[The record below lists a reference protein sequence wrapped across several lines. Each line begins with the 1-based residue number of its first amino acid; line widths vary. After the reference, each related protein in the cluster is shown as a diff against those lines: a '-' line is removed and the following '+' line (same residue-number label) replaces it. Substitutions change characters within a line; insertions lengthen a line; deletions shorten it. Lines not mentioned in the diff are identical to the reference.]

1 MTKIKVWM
9 LPILVISFLVFS
21 CAAEEDPPEGDAPV
35 AAFSADKVAVTTG
48 EAIQFTDS
56 STETPTSW
64 SWDFGDSNTSTSQ
77 NPTNSYDTEGT
88 YSVSLTATNE
98 FGSDEVT
105 MTDYINVTAEVVA
118 SEAETLITY
127 LESTDSPLG
136 KYYVN
141 TDMPAIKSAEA
152 IKALMPTQDVYI
164 IDIRAAA
171 TYDTAHIDG
180 AVNLPIADVLE
191 HIQTTDLSAYT
202 DISIVCYTGQS
213 AAWVT
218 SLCRLAG
225 VDNVSSMKW
234 GMSGWHQN
242 FEASWTNT
250 VANGN
255 MGLLDFDQVDVPK
268 GAEGDLP
275 TLNTGLATGAEIL
288 AARLDSVLAEG
299 FGAAAIGNSTVL
311 DNKDDYYIVN
321 YWPAAE
327 YADPGHI
334 IGAMQYEPKTDI
346 ALDAALKTLPADKTI
361 VVYCYTGQNSANL
374 AAYLRL
380 VGYDAKS
387 LKFGTNGMIYDQM
400 TKSTWVPF
408 GTPDKTASTMSY
420 DYWTPAM

>member
-1 MTKIKVWM
+1 MKNMTKIKVWM

-21 CAAEEDPPEGDAPV
+21 CSAEEDPPEGDAPV

-56 STETPTSW
+56 STETPTGW
-64 SWDFGDSNTSTSQ
+64 SWNFGDSNTSTSQ
-77 NPTNSYDTEGT
+77 NPTHSYDTEGT

-98 FGSDEVT
+98 FGSNDVT
-105 MTDYINVTAEVVA
+105 MTDYITVTAEVVA

-141 TDMPAIKSAEA
+141 TEMPAIKTASAV
-152 IKALMPTQDVYI
+152 KTLMATNEVYI
-164 IDIRAAA
+164 IDIRGAAA
-171 TYDTAHIDG
+171 YDTAHIEG
-180 AVNLPIADVLE
+180 AVNLPAADVLE
-191 HIQTTDLSAYT
+191 HIQDTDLSAYIE
-202 DISIVCYTGQS
+202 ISIVCYSGQT
-213 AAWVT
+213 AAWLT
-218 SLCRLAG
+218 SLLRLSG
-225 VDNVSSMKW
+225 IDNVYSMKF
-234 GMSGWHQN
+234 GMCSWHED
-242 FEASWTNT
+242 FAGSWNNNIG
-250 VANGN
+250 NG
-255 MGLLDFDQVDVPK
+255 GILDFDQVDVPK

-275 TLNTGLATGAEIL
+275 SLSTGFDTGAEIFE
-288 AARLDSVLAEG
+288 ARLDAVLLEG
-299 FGAAAIGNSTVL
+299 FGTAAIGNTTVL

-346 ALDAALKTLPADKTI
+346 ALDAALKTLPNDKTI

-374 AAYLRL
+374 AAYLR
-380 VGYDAKS
+380 VIGYDAKS

-400 TKSTWVPF
+400 TKSQWTV
-408 GTPDKTASTMSY
+408 GAIQGN
-420 DYWTPAM
+420 DYWTPAK

>member
-1 MTKIKVWM
+1 MTKTKVWM
-9 LPILVISFLVFS
+9 LAILFISVFVVS
-21 CAAEEDPPEGDAPV
+21 CDKEEDPPEGDAPV
-35 AAFSADKVAVTTG
+35 AGFTADKVAVTTG

-64 SWDFGDSNTSTSQ
+64 SWDFGDSNTSTVQ
-77 NPTNSYDTEGT
+77 NPTHSYDTEGT

-98 FGSDEVT
+98 FGSDEAT
-105 MTDYINVTAEVVA
+105 MTDYITVTAEVVA

-152 IKALMPTQDVYI
+152 IKALIPTQDVYI

-171 TYDTAHIDG
+171 TYDTAHIEG

-191 HIQTTDLSAYT
+191 HIQTTDLTAYT
-202 DISIVCYTGQS
+202 DIAIVCYSGQS

-225 VDNVSSMKW
+225 VDNVYSMKW

-242 FEASWTNT
+242 FEASWSGNIG
-250 VANGN
+250 NG
-255 MGLLDFDQVDVPK
+255 GILDFDQVDVPK

-275 TLNTGLATGAEIL
+275 TLSTGFETGADIL
-288 AARLDSVLAEG
+288 EARLDAVLTEG

-346 ALDAALKTLPADKTI
+346 ALDAALKTLPNDKTI

-408 GTPDKTASTMSY
+408 GTPEKTASTMSY